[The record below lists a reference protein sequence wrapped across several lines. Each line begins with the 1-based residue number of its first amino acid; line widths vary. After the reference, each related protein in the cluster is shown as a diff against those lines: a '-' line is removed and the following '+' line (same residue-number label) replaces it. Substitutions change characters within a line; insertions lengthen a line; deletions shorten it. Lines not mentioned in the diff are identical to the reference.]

1 MNSETKKTN
10 LSNPFSS
17 PFRGLGGSTMA
28 FIGAGK
34 VGTSLGIYFKEAG
47 LNIQG
52 YFSKSIES
60 AEKASSLTGSTTYS
74 DLESLIND
82 SKIIWITTPDDAVE
96 VVAEQISQLSIENKK
111 TFVHASGLLTS
122 DVLDCLRKKGHHVC
136 SAHPLLAFNE
146 VPKAVQALKKTHFFI
161 EGEANDLIDI
171 EKIFEKTGNTFHQI
185 NKNDKSAYHA
195 GATILS
201 NYLVTLVHASNQL
214 FELAGINEHELSHA
228 TSVLLESVLENLQ
241 SKTPK
246 DALTGPIKRG
256 DAETIKNHLEVLEQN
271 LPELTELYKVLGNE
285 TMNMIGDFRLK
296 NILK

>member
-1 MNSETKKTN
+1 MQ
-10 LSNPFSS
+10 
-17 PFRGLGGSTMA
+17 G

-47 LNIQG
+47 LDILG

-60 AEKASSLTGSTTYS
+60 AEKASSLTGSTAYS

-82 SKIIWITTPDDAVE
+82 SDIIWITTPDDAVE
-96 VVAEQISQLSIENKK
+96 VVAEQISQLNIENKK

-122 DVLDCLRKKGHHVC
+122 DALDSLRKKGHHVC

-146 VPKAVQALKKTHFFI
+146 VLKAVQALKKTHFFI
-161 EGEANDLIDI
+161 EGEENDLIEI

-185 NKNDKSAYHA
+185 NKKDKSAYHA
-195 GATILS
+195 GATVLS

-228 TSVLLESVLENLQ
+228 TGVLLESVLENLHN
-241 SKTPK
+241 KTPK

-256 DAETIKNHLEVLEQN
+256 DAETVRKHLEVLEQN
-271 LPELTELYKVLGNE
+271 LPKLTELYKVLGKE
-285 TMNMIGDFRLK
+285 TMRMRNDFQLK
-296 NILK
+296 DILD